1 MITTRFSYFS
11 VFSISLPPRL
21 AEAFTTGCVKY
32 FSSFF
37 FSVYCLPF
45 TPWSFDAMCTEKS
58 CLFYSL
64 IQHQW
69 QNSKIIMQL
78 WSILKVILSGSRS
91 VWILYRIILLL
102 IEFMRSSRIHL
113 IPFLKYSW
121 LARITGGRVS
131 AVEVVVWV
139 C

>member
-1 MITTRFSYFS
+1 
-11 VFSISLPPRL
+11 
-21 AEAFTTGCVKY
+21 
-32 FSSFF
+32 
-37 FSVYCLPF
+37 
-45 TPWSFDAMCTEKS
+45 
-58 CLFYSL
+58 
-64 IQHQW
+64 
-69 QNSKIIMQL
+69 MQL

-113 IPFLKYSW
+113 IPFLEYSW

-131 AVEVVVWV
+131 AVEVLVWV

>member
-1 MITTRFSYFS
+1 
-11 VFSISLPPRL
+11 
-21 AEAFTTGCVKY
+21 
-32 FSSFF
+32 
-37 FSVYCLPF
+37 
-45 TPWSFDAMCTEKS
+45 
-58 CLFYSL
+58 
-64 IQHQW
+64 
-69 QNSKIIMQL
+69 MQL

-131 AVEVVVWV
+131 AVEVLVWV